1 MVAKSEQYAL
11 GEAKG
16 YTEGKQVGFEEGRR
30 KGREEARQEL
40 FTQGDEAFVR
50 KLQEEKRA
58 AYKRGYEAGRRERD
72 ALEYERG
79 RKEGWE
85 KGIMEGYT
93 RYHNSRNSKK
103 GPKRAANRKGDAG
116 QMTLA
121 LE

>member
-1 MVAKSEQYAL
+1 MIAKSEQCAL

-50 KLQEEKRA
+50 KLQEEKGA
-58 AYKRGYEAGRRERD
+58 AYTR
-72 ALEYERG
+72 
-79 RKEGWE
+79 
-85 KGIMEGYT
+85 GYT
-93 RYHNSRNSKK
+93 RYQNSRSSKK
-103 GPKRAANRKGDAG
+103 GPKRAANRKRDAG

>member
-1 MVAKSEQYAL
+1 MRSRSSTPWEKRKAI
-11 GEAKG
+11 
-16 YTEGKQVGFEEGRR
+16 TEGKQVGFEEGRK

-79 RKEGWE
+79 RKEGWK
-85 KGIMEGYT
+85 KGLMEGYT
-93 RYHNSRNSKK
+93 RYHNSRSSKK
-103 GPKRAANRKGDAG
+103 DPSAPPIGNATPDS
-116 QMTLA
+116 
-121 LE
+121 